1 MLKTGESY
9 QIGELP
15 AAGDFFCKPTLR
27 VRSSFG
33 AAANQLL
40 SRRTTMFRKLAGL
53 FLCLAALPAL
63 AGEVPRYKV
72 LAPISHGKLTVFP
85 IVAATAKDA
94 SWFLTLDEGVRTGEV
109 VVTEAGQLP
118 IMIRRPHVLP
128 RRSGPQ
134 VNNLVLLNNSDR
146 PLLLLAGEI
155 VTGGKQDRVI
165 GKDRIVPA
173 HSDPIDLSVFCV
185 EPGRW
190 TGATSEFK
198 SMGAQMAQPSV
209 RREAMAKKDQQAVWD
224 SVRSNAGE
232 AVEVTAAAA
241 PMETQSAAIGGL
253 RSTTSYARVM
263 GDKNVQQQVD
273 KIAEPVTREYK
284 GLISELRAR
293 NAVGVV
299 AAVNGQIVWAD
310 IFASPQLLERYWPKL
325 VRSYAAEAMTTRI
338 AYSKLDVAAAQA
350 FVDSMEGKREVSE
363 TEPGVFR
370 QTEITGDGYLVFEL
384 ASLLPKMGFEVH
396 IAKMVQ

>member
-1 MLKTGESY
+1 
-9 QIGELP
+9 
-15 AAGDFFCKPTLR
+15 
-27 VRSSFG
+27 
-33 AAANQLL
+33 
-40 SRRTTMFRKLAGL
+40 MFRKLAGL
-53 FLCLAALPAL
+53 FLLCLTPLL
-63 AGEVPRYKV
+63 ATAGMVPRYKV
-72 LAPISHGKLTVFP
+72 LAPISQGKLTVFP
-85 IVAATAKDA
+85 IVAASAHDA
-94 SWFLTLDEGVRTGEV
+94 SWFLTLDEGVRSGEV
-109 VVTEAGQLP
+109 IVTEAGQLP
-118 IMIRRPHVLP
+118 MMIRRPQVRLQV
-128 RRSGPQ
+128 RGPQ

-165 GKDRIVPA
+165 AKDRIIPP
-173 HSDPIDLSVFCV
+173 HSDPVDLGVFCV

-190 TGATSEFK
+190 TGATNEFK

-224 SVRSNAGE
+224 SVRANANE

-241 PMETQSAAIGGL
+241 PVAGMSAGVAGGL
-253 RSTTSYARVM
+253 RGTTSYARVM
-263 GDKNVQQQVD
+263 GNDAVQKEVD

-284 GLISELRAR
+284 SLIAELRAK

-338 AYSKLDVAAAQA
+338 AYSKVDVAAAQS
-350 FVDSMEGKREVSE
+350 FVDSLEGKREVSE

-370 QTEITGDGYLVFEL
+370 QTEITGDGYRVFEL
-384 ASLLPKMGFEVH
+384 TSLLPKTGFEVH

>member
-1 MLKTGESY
+1 
-9 QIGELP
+9 
-15 AAGDFFCKPTLR
+15 
-27 VRSSFG
+27 
-33 AAANQLL
+33 
-40 SRRTTMFRKLAGL
+40 MFRKLAGL
-53 FLCLAALPAL
+53 FLLCLTPLL
-63 AGEVPRYKV
+63 ATAGMVPRYKV
-72 LAPISHGKLTVFP
+72 LAPISQGKLTVFP
-85 IVAATAKDA
+85 IVAASARDA
-94 SWFLTLDEGVRTGEV
+94 SWFLTLDEGVRSGEV
-109 VVTEAGQLP
+109 IVTEAGQLP
-118 IMIRRPHVLP
+118 MMLRRPQVRP
-128 RRSGPQ
+128 QVRGPQ

-165 GKDRIVPA
+165 AKDRIIPP
-173 HSDPIDLSVFCV
+173 HSDPVDLGVFCV

-190 TGATSEFK
+190 TGATNEFK

-209 RREAMAKKDQQAVWD
+209 RQKAMANKDQQAVWD
-224 SVRSNAGE
+224 SVRSNANE
-232 AVEVTAAAA
+232 AVEVAAAA
-241 PMETQSAAIGGL
+241 PGATAGGAIGGL
-253 RSTTSYARVM
+253 RGTTSYARVM
-263 GDKNVQQQVD
+263 GNDAVQKEVD

-284 GLISELRAR
+284 SLIAELRAK

-338 AYSKLDVAAAQA
+338 AYSKIDVAAAQS
-350 FVDSMEGKREVSE
+350 FVDSLEGKREVSE

-370 QTEITGDGYLVFEL
+370 QTEITGDGYRVFEL
-384 ASLLPKMGFEVH
+384 TSLLPKTGFEVH